1 MVKCTY
7 VKVAGGKKCGSI
19 AVNKGEVYCKNCKV
33 LDSNRKREAT
43 RMGKLR
49 ADPDKMKEHVA
60 RKRESYRRINQ
71 VDEKNYRKEKFP
83 FPMPL
88 NREGSGKE
96 SKEKKRKKANQ
107 HLMALRSGDGA
118 AGGDGL
124 AEESADHQPNLQ
136 QDKRRIRRRL
146 VKSREEER
154 RAGDTLEEEVDGQ
167 TEGST
172 EEENNLTDSEEED
185 DDSDDDGDQGTLRG
199 DRAAHESRPQSSGLL
214 EGLGPAGDKSQT
226 LEETSEVN
234 N

>member
-107 HLMALRSGDGA
+107 HSMALRSGEGA
-118 AGGDGL
+118 AGVSSVKTTLGSQPVAMLTMAPVCTLSTTAADGH
-124 AEESADHQPNLQ
+124 S
-136 QDKRRIRRRL
+136 
-146 VKSREEER
+146 
-154 RAGDTLEEEVDGQ
+154 
-167 TEGST
+167 
-172 EEENNLTDSEEED
+172 
-185 DDSDDDGDQGTLRG
+185 
-199 DRAAHESRPQSSGLL
+199 
-214 EGLGPAGDKSQT
+214 
-226 LEETSEVN
+226 
-234 N
+234 